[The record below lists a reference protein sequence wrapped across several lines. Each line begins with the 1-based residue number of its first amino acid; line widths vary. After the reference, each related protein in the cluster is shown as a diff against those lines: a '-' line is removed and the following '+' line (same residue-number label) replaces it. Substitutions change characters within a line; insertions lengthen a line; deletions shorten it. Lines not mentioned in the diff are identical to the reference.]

1 MPVTASVAKP
11 ARLTRARVVCPVLI
25 CTVICA
31 GELEYRYPD
40 DLSRPRMRTF
50 KPFCYFRW
58 LLLFLSL
65 AWLVSTTRAQS
76 KPDTGWPTYSNDP
89 GGTRYSPAS
98 QIDRNNVTQLK
109 VAWTFHTGAL
119 PHDPE
124 LDKKAAFEA
133 TPILVDGKLFLST
146 PYDHVIALEPET
158 GARLWEYDPKLELP
172 YGASEV
178 TSRGVSAWR
187 DPAAKAGRSCSLRI
201 LIGTL
206 DARLI
211 ALDGATGK
219 PCADFG
225 SDGEVDLT
233 SGVRL
238 RDPGDYQVTS
248 APAIVKDLVITGSS
262 IGDNRAV
269 TLERGIVR
277 AFDVRT
283 GKLRWSWDPIP
294 WAMNTSPRTGAGN
307 AWSTISV
314 DAERDLVFIPT
325 GSASPDYFGGI
336 RKGDNKWANSV
347 VALRASTGEFVWGFQ
362 VVHHDL
368 WDYDVAS
375 QPALFAWKD
384 GTPAIAITTK
394 MGRVF
399 VLNRLTGAPL
409 LPVEERPVPKSDIA
423 GEESWPTQPAST
435 ISLVPETLS
444 PEDAWGKDAQERQWC
459 ADKIKAARSGEIF
472 TPPSLQGT
480 LVYPSN
486 VGGVNWGGA
495 AYDPQRHLL
504 FADTNRLP
512 IFVKLIPR
520 DELTEAHKNASES
533 DRLHGEFARQTGAP
547 YGMFR
552 TPLLSPSGIP
562 CNAPPWGTIAA
573 VDLFTGKKVWDIPLG
588 SFIPGM
594 NTGTITLGGPMVT
607 AGGLV
612 FTAATMDNFIR
623 AFDVETGKEL
633 WKYELPAGGQATPM
647 TYTLHGKQYVVISAG
662 GHGKLG
668 TKQGDAVVAF
678 TLP

>member
-1 MPVTASVAKP
+1 MK
-11 ARLTRARVVCPVLI
+11 
-25 CTVICA
+25 
-31 GELEYRYPD
+31 
-40 DLSRPRMRTF
+40 TF

-58 LLLFLSL
+58 LLLFLFL
-65 AWLVSTTRAQS
+65 AWMVSTARAQS
-76 KPDTGWPTYSNDP
+76 KPDAGWPTYGNDP

-98 QIDRNNVTQLK
+98 QIERGNVGQLK
-109 VAWTFHTGAL
+109 VAWTYRTGAF
-119 PHDPE
+119 PHDEE
-124 LDKKAAFEA
+124 LDHKAAFEA

-146 PYDHVIALEPET
+146 PYDQVIALNPET
-158 GARLWEYDPKLELP
+158 GAKIWEFDPTLELP
-172 YGASEV
+172 YGSSEV

-187 DPAAKAGRSCSLRI
+187 DPAAKRGQVCALRI
-201 LIGTL
+201 FIGTL

-225 SDGEVDLT
+225 MDGEVELT
-233 SGVRL
+233 IGVKL

-269 TLERGIVR
+269 SLERGLVR
-277 AFDVRT
+277 AYDARS

-294 WAMNTSPRTGAGN
+294 WALKTTPRTGAGN
-307 AWSTISV
+307 AWSTLSV
-314 DAERDLVFIPT
+314 DVDHDLVFIPT

-362 VVHHDL
+362 VVHHDV
-368 WDYDVAS
+368 WDYDVAA
-375 QPALFAWKD
+375 QPTLFTWKD
-384 GTPAIAITTK
+384 GTPAMVINTK

-409 LPVEERPVPKSDIA
+409 LPVEERPAPKSDIA

-435 ISLVPETLS
+435 ISLVPEKLS
-444 PEDAWGKDAQERQWC
+444 VADAWGKDDKEKEWC
-459 ADKIKAARSGEIF
+459 AEKIKAARSGEIF
-472 TPPSLQGT
+472 TPPSLKGT
-480 LVYPSN
+480 LVFPSN
-486 VGGVNWGGA
+486 VGGVNWGSA
-495 AYDPQRHLL
+495 AYDPQRHLM
-504 FADTNRLP
+504 FVDTNRLP

-520 DELTEAHKNASES
+520 SEFESARKNATEM
-533 DRLHGEFARQTGAP
+533 DRLRGEFARQTGAP
-547 YGMFR
+547 FAMFR
-552 TPLLSPSGIP
+552 TPLLAPSGLP

-573 VDLFTGKKVWDIPLG
+573 VDLFSGKKVWDVPLG
-588 SFIPGM
+588 SLIPGI

-612 FTAATMDNFIR
+612 FTAATMDNYLR
-623 AFDVETGKEL
+623 AFDAETGKEL
-633 WKYELPAGGQATPM
+633 WKYDLPAGGQATPM
-647 TYTLHGKQYVVISAG
+647 TYTLDGKQFVVISAG

-668 TKQGDAVVAF
+668 TKQGDYVIAF

>member
-1 MPVTASVAKP
+1 MKDATSFGAFRSVVMSSLLLGVASNTFAQAKP
-11 ARLTRARVVCPVLI
+11 EA
-25 CTVICA
+25 
-31 GELEYRYPD
+31 
-40 DLSRPRMRTF
+40 
-50 KPFCYFRW
+50 
-58 LLLFLSL
+58 
-65 AWLVSTTRAQS
+65 AW
-76 KPDTGWPTYSNDP
+76 PNYGNDG
-89 GGTRYSPAS
+89 GGTRYSPAA
-98 QIDRNNVTQLK
+98 QIDRTNVAHLK
-109 VAWTFHTGAL
+109 PAWTYRTGAL
-119 PHDPE
+119 PHDEE

-146 PYDHVIALEPET
+146 PYDHVIALNPET
-158 GARLWEYDPKLELP
+158 GAKIWEFDPKLELP

-187 DPAAKAGRSCSLRI
+187 DPQVKAGKPCALRVF
-201 LIGTL
+201 IGTL

-225 SDGEVDLT
+225 MDGEVDLT
-233 SGVRL
+233 NGVRL

-248 APAIVKDLVITGSS
+248 APAIFKDVVITGSS
-262 IGDNRAV
+262 LGDNRAV
-269 TLERGIVR
+269 TVERGIVR
-277 AFDVRT
+277 AFDART
-283 GKLRWSWDPIP
+283 GKLRWTWDPIVP
-294 WAMNTSPRTGAGN
+294 WAYQTTPRTGAGN

-314 DAERDLVFIPT
+314 DAERDLAFIPT
-325 GSASPDYFGGI
+325 GSASPDYYGGI

-362 VVHHDL
+362 VVHHDI

-375 QPALFAWKD
+375 QPTLFIWKD
-384 GTPAIAITTK
+384 GTPAIAIATK

-409 LPVEERPVPKSDIA
+409 LPVEERAVPKSDIP

-435 ISLVPETLS
+435 ISLVPEKLS
-444 PEDAWGKDAQERQWC
+444 PEDAWGKDAQEKQWC

-486 VGGVNWGGA
+486 VGGVNWGSA

-504 FADTNRLP
+504 FVDTNRLP
-512 IFVKLIPR
+512 ILVKLIPR
-520 DELTEAHKNASES
+520 DELAEARKNASDL

-547 YGMFR
+547 FAMFR
-552 TPLLSPSGIP
+552 TPLLAPSGLP
-562 CNAPPWGTIAA
+562 CNAPPWGTVAA
-573 VDLFTGKKVWDIPLG
+573 VDLFEGKKVWDVPLG
-588 SFIPGM
+588 SLIPGM
-594 NTGTITLGGPMVT
+594 NTGTITLGGPMVS

-612 FTAATMDNFIR
+612 FTSAAMDNYLR
-623 AFDVETGKEL
+623 AFDAENGKEL
-633 WKYELPAGGQATPM
+633 WKFELPAGGQATPM
-647 TYTLHGKQYVVISAG
+647 TYTLKGKQYLVIAAG

-668 TKQGDAVVAF
+668 TKQGDYVIAF

>member
-1 MPVTASVAKP
+1 MKYQNRFCFAAWTS
-11 ARLTRARVVCPVLI
+11 L
-25 CTVICA
+25 
-31 GELEYRYPD
+31 
-40 DLSRPRMRTF
+40 LSL
-50 KPFCYFRW
+50 
-58 LLLFLSL
+58 LLLFPVIL
-65 AWLVSTTRAQS
+65 QS
-76 KPDTGWPTYSNDP
+76 QSVPDAGWPTYGNNP
-89 GGTRYSPAS
+89 GGTRYSPAM
-98 QIDRNNVTQLK
+98 QIDRGNVAQLK
-109 VAWTFHTGAL
+109 VAWTYRTGAL
-119 PHDPE
+119 PHDEE

-146 PYDHVIALEPET
+146 PYDHVIALNAAS
-158 GARLWEYDPKLELP
+158 GAKVWEFDPKLELP
-172 YGASEV
+172 YGSSEV

-187 DPAAKAGRSCSLRI
+187 DSSAKAGKACAVRI
-201 LIGTL
+201 FIGTL

-225 SDGEVDLT
+225 SGGEIDLT
-233 SGVRL
+233 NEVKL

-248 APAIVKDLVITGSS
+248 APAIYKDLVITGSS
-262 IGDNRAV
+262 EGDNRAV

-277 AFDVRT
+277 AYDARS
-283 GKLRWSWDPIP
+283 GKLRWTWDPIAP
-294 WAMNTSPRTGAGN
+294 WAYQTTPRTGAGN

-314 DAERDLVFIPT
+314 DEEHGLVFIPT
-325 GSASPDYFGGI
+325 GSASPDYYGGF

-375 QPALFAWKD
+375 QPALFAWNN

-394 MGRVF
+394 MGRIF
-399 VLNRLTGAPL
+399 VLNRLNGAPL
-409 LPVEERPVPKSDIA
+409 LPVEERQVMKSDIP

-435 ISLVPETLS
+435 ISLVPEKLS
-444 PEDAWGKDAQERQWC
+444 VEDAWGKDEKDKQWC
-459 ADKIKAARSGEIF
+459 AEKINAARYGEIF

-480 LVYPSN
+480 LVFPSN
-486 VGGVNWGGA
+486 VGGVNWGSA
-495 AYDPQRHLL
+495 AYDPERHLL
-504 FADTNRLP
+504 FVDTNRLP

-520 DELTEAHKNASES
+520 AELEAARKNATDS

-547 YGMFR
+547 YAMFR

-562 CNAPPWGTIAA
+562 CNAPPWGTVAA
-573 VDLFTGKKVWDIPLG
+573 VDLFEGKKVWDVPLG
-588 SFIPGM
+588 SFLPGM
-594 NTGTITLGGPMVT
+594 NTGTINLGGPMAT
-607 AGGLV
+607 AGGVV
-612 FTAATMDNFIR
+612 FTGAAMDGFLR
-623 AFDVETGKEL
+623 AFDSETGKEI

-647 TYTLHGKQYVVISAG
+647 TYSLGGKQYVVIAAG

-668 TKQGDAVVAF
+668 TKQGDYVIAF

>member
-1 MPVTASVAKP
+1 MK
-11 ARLTRARVVCPVLI
+11 
-25 CTVICA
+25 
-31 GELEYRYPD
+31 
-40 DLSRPRMRTF
+40 TF
-50 KPFCYFRW
+50 KPYCYFRW
-58 LLLFLSL
+58 LLLFLFL
-65 AWLVSTTRAQS
+65 VWMVSTARAQS
-76 KPDTGWPTYSNDP
+76 KPDAGWPTYGNDP

-98 QIDRNNVTQLK
+98 QIERGNVAQLK
-109 VAWTFHTGAL
+109 VAWAYRTGAF
-119 PHDPE
+119 PHDEE
-124 LDKKAAFEA
+124 LDHKASFEA

-146 PYDHVIALEPET
+146 PYDQVIALNPET
-158 GARLWEYDPKLELP
+158 GAKIWEFDPTLELP
-172 YGASEV
+172 YGSSEV

-187 DPAAKAGRSCSLRI
+187 DPAAKRGQVCALRI
-201 LIGTL
+201 FIGTL

-225 SDGEVDLT
+225 TDGEVELT
-233 SGVRL
+233 IGVKL

-248 APAIVKDLVITGSS
+248 APAIVKDLVMTGSS

-269 TLERGIVR
+269 TLERGLVR
-277 AFDVRT
+277 AYDARS

-294 WAMNTSPRTGAGN
+294 WALKTTPRTGAGN
-307 AWSTISV
+307 AWSTLSV
-314 DAERDLVFIPT
+314 DADHDLVFIPT

-368 WDYDVAS
+368 WDYDVAA
-375 QPALFAWKD
+375 QPTLFAWKD
-384 GTPAIAITTK
+384 GTPAMVINTK

-435 ISLVPETLS
+435 ISLVPEKL
-444 PEDAWGKDAQERQWC
+444 PAEDAWGKDAQERDWC
-459 ADKIKAARSGEIF
+459 AEKIKAARSGEIF
-472 TPPSLQGT
+472 IPPSLEGT
-480 LVYPSN
+480 LVFPSN
-486 VGGVNWGGA
+486 VGGVNWGSA
-495 AYDPQRHLL
+495 SYDPQRHLL
-504 FADTNRLP
+504 FVDTNRLP

-520 DELTEAHKNASES
+520 SDFDGARKNATEM

-547 YGMFR
+547 FAMFR
-552 TPLLSPSGIP
+552 TPLLAPSGLP

-573 VDLFTGKKVWDIPLG
+573 VDLFSGKKVWDVPLG

-612 FTAATMDNFIR
+612 FTAAAMDNFLR
-623 AFDVETGKEL
+623 AFDSETGKEL

-647 TYTLHGKQYVVISAG
+647 TYTMNGKQFLVIAAG

-668 TKQGDAVVAF
+668 TKQGDFVIAF

>member
-1 MPVTASVAKP
+1 M
-11 ARLTRARVVCPVLI
+11 RA
-25 CTVICA
+25 
-31 GELEYRYPD
+31 
-40 DLSRPRMRTF
+40 F
-50 KPFCYFRW
+50 KLFCYFRW
-58 LLLFLSL
+58 LLLFLFL
-65 AWLVSTTRAQS
+65 TWLVSTTRAQT

-146 PYDHVIALEPET
+146 PYDHVFALDPET
-158 GARLWEYDPKLELP
+158 GAKLWEFDPKLELP
-172 YGASEV
+172 YGSSEV

-187 DPAAKAGRSCSLRI
+187 GPSGKAGSACRLRI
-201 LIGTL
+201 FIGTL

-211 ALDGATGK
+211 ALDGASGK

-225 SDGEVDLT
+225 SEGEVDLT
-233 SGVRL
+233 AGVKL

-277 AFDVRT
+277 AFDVRS

-314 DAERDLVFIPT
+314 DAGRDLVFIPT

-375 QPALFAWKD
+375 QPALFAWID
-384 GTPAIAITTK
+384 GTPAMAITTK

-399 VLNRLTGAPL
+399 VLNRLTGTPL

-423 GEESWPTQPAST
+423 GEESWPTQPTST

-459 ADKIKAARSGEIF
+459 ADKIKAARSGEIY

-480 LVYPSN
+480 LVYPGI
-486 VGGVNWGGA
+486 VGGVNWGSA

-520 DELTEAHKNASES
+520 DELAEAHKNASES

-547 YGMFR
+547 YAMFR

-562 CNAPPWGTIAA
+562 CNAPPWGTVAA
-573 VDLFTGKKVWDIPLG
+573 VDLFTGKKVWDVPLG
-588 SFIPGM
+588 SFIPGL

-647 TYTLHGKQYVVISAG
+647 TYTLHGKQYVVVAAG